1 MTRIRRET
9 PPTPSDQSLPPG
21 PSELTGS
28 STAVEQAQANFQCEL
43 IQELADLRGKLEAQE
58 RETHRLTGLLD
69 QRKDEAARLALKL
82 SATEQQRDSSLE
94 ALVLQQGIDE
104 ELEREQSRNRKELAA
119 LHDANS
125 TLGGQREEAERMQL
139 DLESRVRTIERH
151 LHAEK
156 MLTATLEEALVDL
169 ETQLNEIRAEGDG
182 WKNKARQAEE
192 ELQSLMN
199 QRPLPGNTN
208 VAMQNTDRDSAL
220 KPTLYHIPSLMVS
233 NGPIQ
238 HASPI
243 ATGACTLSPQHNA
256 QCTGGQPTFQHST
269 SDNLDCHSIDTPP
282 KQAVDQT
289 KPAWQLSPS
298 GTAKPHLV
306 PAAHGYAFQVK
317 AGERFR
323 VVDIHGQQVV
333 DFMAWCPPYKHS
345 KEYLSMAYT
354 RHAIGGSAPPQVGE
368 CLYTN
373 RDEPIFRLIADTV
386 KTHDM
391 LYMACNPGFYKR
403 LGQEGHRS
411 CATNIAEAMERFGM
425 ESYLEVTDPFNI
437 FQNTPYYSL
446 KALNCSRAGD
456 YVEFE
461 ALKDAV
467 CAVSSCPYDGNGFNG
482 GHVTDVAVVTGI

>member
-1 MTRIRRET
+1 MTRIQRET
-9 PPTPSDQSLPPG
+9 RPAPSDQPLPG
-21 PSELTGS
+21 RSELTGS
-28 STAVEQAQANFQCEL
+28 RTAVEQAQANFQCEL
-43 IQELADLRGKLEAQE
+43 IKELAEVRGKLEAQE

-69 QRKDEAARLALKL
+69 QQKDEAARPAVKL
-82 SATEQQRDSSLE
+82 SAAERQRDSSLE

-104 ELEREQSRNRKELAA
+104 ELEREKSRSRKELAA
-119 LHDANS
+119 LRDANC
-125 TLGGQREEAERMQL
+125 TLGGQREEAKRMQR
-139 DLESRVRTIERH
+139 DLEGRVRTIERH

-156 MLTATLEEALVDL
+156 QLTVILEEALVDL
-169 ETQLNEIRAEGDG
+169 EKQSNEIRGESDG
-182 WKNKARQAEE
+182 WKKKARQAEE
-192 ELQSLMN
+192 ELQSLMK
-199 QRPLPGNTN
+199 QKPLLGRTI
-208 VAMQNTDRDSAL
+208 VAVQNTDQGSTLKSAQ
-220 KPTLYHIPSLMVS
+220 YHIPDRMVS
-233 NGPIQ
+233 NGPIR

-243 ATGACTLSPQHNA
+243 TAEACTLCQQRNA
-256 QCTGGQPTFQHST
+256 QGTGGQPACQHSA
-269 SDNLDCHSIDTPP
+269 SNNLDRYSIDTSP
-282 KQAVDQT
+282 KQAVDPT
-289 KPAWQLSPS
+289 KPAWQLSRS
-298 GTAKPHLV
+298 GTAKSHLV

-333 DFMAWCPPYKHS
+333 DFMAWCPPYRHS

-373 RDEPIFRLIADTV
+373 RDEPMFRLVADTV

-425 ESYLEVTDPFNI
+425 RSYLEVTDPFNI

>member
-1 MTRIRRET
+1 M
-9 PPTPSDQSLPPG
+9 
-21 PSELTGS
+21 
-28 STAVEQAQANFQCEL
+28 
-43 IQELADLRGKLEAQE
+43 
-58 RETHRLTGLLD
+58 
-69 QRKDEAARLALKL
+69 
-82 SATEQQRDSSLE
+82 
-94 ALVLQQGIDE
+94 QQGIDE
-104 ELEREQSRNRKELAA
+104 ELERERSRNRKELAA
-119 LHDANS
+119 LHDANC
-125 TLGGQREEAERMQL
+125 TLARQREEAERMQL
-139 DLESRVRTIERH
+139 DLETRVRTIERH

-156 MLTATLEEALVDL
+156 QLTATLEEALIDF
-169 ETQLNEIRAEGDG
+169 EKQSNKIRAEGG
-182 WKNKARQAEE
+182 SWKKKARQAEE
-192 ELQSLMN
+192 QLQSLMN
-199 QRPLPGNTN
+199 QRPLPGRTN
-208 VAMQNTDRDSAL
+208 VAVQNTDQDSTL
-220 KPTLYHIPSLMVS
+220 KSTRYYMPSPMVS
-233 NGPIQ
+233 NDPIQ
-238 HASPI
+238 HASLI
-243 ATGACTLSPQHNA
+243 AAESCTPGQRRNA
-256 QCTGGQPTFQHST
+256 QRTGGQSACPHSASNN
-269 SDNLDCHSIDTPP
+269 SDCDSIDAPR
-282 KQAVDQT
+282 KQAADQT

-298 GTAKPHLV
+298 DTAKVHLV

-333 DFMAWCPPYKHS
+333 DFMAWCPPYKQS

-437 FQNTPYYSL
+437 FQNTPYYTL

-467 CAVSSCPYDGNGFNG
+467 CAVSSCPYDGDGFNG

>member
-1 MTRIRRET
+1 MTRIQRET
-9 PPTPSDQSLPPG
+9 PPAPSKPPLRSG

-28 STAVEQAQANFQCEL
+28 SAAVEQANANFQSEL
-43 IQELADLRGKLEAQE
+43 IKELAELRGKLEAQE
-58 RETHRLTGLLD
+58 RETGRLTGLLD
-69 QRKDEAARLALKL
+69 QQKDEAARLALKL
-82 SATEQQRDSSLE
+82 SAAERQRNSSLE
-94 ALVLQQGIDE
+94 VPVLQQGIDE
-104 ELEREQSRNRKELAA
+104 ELERERSRDRKELVA
-119 LHDANS
+119 LYDANW

-139 DLESRVRTIERH
+139 DLETRVRTTEKH

-156 MLTATLEEALVDL
+156 QLTAALEEALVDL
-169 ETQLNEIRAEGDG
+169 EKQSNEIRAEGDG
-182 WKNKARQAEE
+182 WKKKAHQAEE
-192 ELQSLMN
+192 DLQSFMK
-199 QRPLPGNTN
+199 QRRLPCRTN
-208 VAMQNTDRDSAL
+208 VAVQNTDQDLTL
-220 KPTLYHIPSLMVS
+220 KSTHYRIWGSMIS
-233 NGPIQ
+233 NGLIQ
-238 HASPI
+238 HARPI
-243 ATGACTLSPQHNA
+243 AAEACTLCQQSNA
-256 QCTGGQPTFQHST
+256 QCTVGQTACQHGA
-269 SDNLDCHSIDTPP
+269 SDNLNSLSRSAPP
-282 KQAVDQT
+282 KQAADQT

-298 GTAKPHLV
+298 GVAKAHLV

-354 RHAIGGSAPPQVGE
+354 RHAIGGSAPPLVGE

-373 RDEPIFRLIADTV
+373 RDEPMFRLVADTV

-391 LYMACNPGFYKR
+391 LHMACNPGFYKR

-467 CAVSSCPYDGNGFNG
+467 CAVSSCPYDGHGFNG